1 MLLNFSQN
9 LQYFN
14 AIKEGIHY
22 NVDIIHIL
30 YHRMRL
36 QTKQRLI
43 TYLIKDEK
51 AFSQQWERKNRT
63 NMYC

>member
-1 MLLNFSQN
+1 MFLDFSQN

-14 AIKEGIHY
+14 AIKEGMHY

-51 AFSQQWERKNRT
+51 SF
-63 NMYC
+63 